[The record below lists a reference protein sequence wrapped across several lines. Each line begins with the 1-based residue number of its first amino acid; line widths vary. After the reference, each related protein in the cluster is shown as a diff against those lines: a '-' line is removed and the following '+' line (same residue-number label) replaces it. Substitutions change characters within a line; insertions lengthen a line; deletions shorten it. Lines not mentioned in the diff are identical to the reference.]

1 MCRAASTSTSRFK
14 GGVNPAP
21 FEEVRGVEAIAR
33 ILDFWF
39 ASEGLWFMKDDV
51 FDGIICQRFVA
62 DHESAAAGG
71 LADWR
76 ETPDGCLALIVLLN
90 QFSRNMFRGAA
101 RAFATDALAS
111 CITETAV
118 DRGFDQALP
127 AVRRRFVYIPL
138 GHAEDVDHQSRYVA
152 LFDSL

>member
-1 MCRAASTSTSRFK
+1 M
-14 GGVNPAP
+14 
-21 FEEVRGVEAIAR
+21 
-33 ILDFWF
+33 
-39 ASEGLWFMKDDV
+39 
-51 FDGIICQRFVA
+51 
-62 DHESAAAGG
+62 
-71 LADWR
+71 
-76 ETPDGCLALIVLLN
+76 ALIVLLN

-101 RAFATDALAS
+101 RAFTTDALAS
-111 CITETAV
+111 GSTETAV